1 MTRQNISVCLPGCHG
16 NQLCLQNIQ
25 IILRLLPFMLA
36 NEPQIFIKH
45 SLLCSILA
53 WKFLPLNLVL
63 NRTFYRFPWKHW
75 LNYCMTTLKVTLS
88 TKA

>member
-1 MTRQNISVCLPGCHG
+1 MTSQNVSLWLPGCHG
-16 NQLCLQNIQ
+16 NQICLQNMQ
-25 IILRLLPFMLA
+25 IIPRLLPFMLP
-36 NEPQIFIKH
+36 NEPQILIKH

-53 WKFLPLNLVL
+53 WEFLPLKLIL